1 MMVSDDFKPRILYV
15 DDEEENL
22 LVFKASFRKNYHVLT
37 ATNSD
42 QGKIL
47 LSETP
52 VDIVIS
58 DQRMPGTTGVEF
70 LNSLPDEPENLRM
83 ILTGYSDMEAIV
95 DALNSG
101 KIYKYITK
109 PWEKTVI
116 QKIIEDALKHL
127 QEVKNSKKDAAHI
140 REEKKVIAQIIQSS
154 EQSEIPDTSQIE
166 MLKYRNELE
175 ALKLQIHDSDK
186 NVRLLSEIG
195 QDIISNR
202 SVDAILE
209 STYEN
214 VNSLMD
220 ANSFGIG
227 IFNHEKRLI
236 EFSGWIEKGEKLPY
250 HFVSMEETERPAVRC
265 FLNREEVI
273 DNDFQM
279 GAMAGEAT
287 KSLVYLPLFAKDEI
301 IGVITTQ
308 SFTKNAYNNTHVNI
322 LRNIAIYVAT
332 AIENAQAYSLIEIQ
346 KAEIEQKN
354 TELELKVQK
363 RTEELRQMNEEVLKQ
378 KDELEVTYRNVKLL
392 SEIGQQITSTLS
404 LDKIIET
411 VYENVNQLMDAAV
424 FFISVYNHESNT
436 INISGAIEKGERL
449 PSFSWTLDE
458 DENRLAVWCFKNMKE
473 VIINDW
479 QSEYNKYIK
488 NIPKPV
494 AGQDAESIIYL
505 PLISNDKAIGTIS
518 VQSFKKYS
526 YNNYHIDILRSLATY
541 ATIAIENS
549 KTYGKMTRAFEDLKT
564 AQMKLVESEKMASLG
579 VLTAGVA
586 HEINNPVNFISAGID
601 TLINSYADIKSLL
614 ELYLQTDPGK
624 PDTALWNEIKKR
636 CDELEPVEALP
647 EVEQLLASIKTGA
660 TRTAE
665 IVKGLRNFTRL
676 DENDLK
682 KASIHEGIE
691 STLVILNNRIKNR
704 IRIEKNYGDI
714 PDILCF
720 PGQLNQVFMNLLH
733 NASDAI
739 EGEGSIKI
747 KTWKENGSI
756 HLSFKDSGKGMPEE
770 IRTRIFEPFYTTKP
784 VGKGTGLGLSIAY
797 GIIEKHKGTITV
809 NSTPGKGTEF
819 IIKIPITN
827 G

>member
-1 MMVSDDFKPRILYV
+1 MVSDDFKPRILYV

-22 LVFKASFRKNYHVLT
+22 LVFKASFRKNYHVIT

-42 QGKIL
+42 QGRIL
-47 LSETP
+47 LEESP

-58 DQRMPGTTGVEF
+58 DQRMPGTSGVEF
-70 LNSLPDEPENLRM
+70 LNSLPDNPENLRM

-95 DALNSG
+95 DALNTG
-101 KIYKYITK
+101 KVYKYITK
-109 PWEKTVI
+109 PWDKPGL
-116 QKIIEDALKHL
+116 QKVLDDALNHL
-127 QEVKNSKKDAAHI
+127 NQIRKQKSEAEYI
-140 REEKKVIAQIIQSS
+140 REEKKVIETLIQSGES
-154 EQSEIPDTSQIE
+154 KIE
-166 MLKYRNELE
+166 NGSNQLEFIRYKNELE
-175 ALKLQIHDSDK
+175 LMKQQIDESDK

-195 QDIISNR
+195 QEIISNR
-202 SVDAILE
+202 TVDAIVE

-220 ANSFGIG
+220 ANSFGVG
-227 IFNHEKRLI
+227 IYNDDKQLI
-236 EFSGWIEKGEKLPY
+236 EFNGWIEKGEKLPY
-250 HFVSMEETERPAVRC
+250 HTVALTEINRPAIKS
-265 FLNREEVI
+265 FKNREEI
-273 DNDFQM
+273 IINDFQM
-279 GAMAGEAT
+279 DAMAGEAP
-287 KSLVYLPLFAKDEI
+287 KSILYLPLITNEQV
-301 IGVITTQ
+301 IGVISTQ
-308 SFTKNAYNNTHVNI
+308 SFSKNAYSTYHLNI

-332 AIENAQAYSLIEIQ
+332 AIENAKAYSLIEEQ

-354 TELELKVQK
+354 IELENKVQK

-411 VYENVNQLMDAAV
+411 VYENVNALMDATV
-424 FFISVYNHESNT
+424 FSIGVFNPEKNAIE
-436 INISGAIEKGERL
+436 INGAIEKGEKL
-449 PSFSWTLDE
+449 PFFIWKLE
-458 DENRLAVWCFKNMKE
+458 DETRPAIWCFKNQKE
-473 VIINDW
+473 VIINDF
-479 QSEYNKYIK
+479 QQEYNKYIK
-488 NIPKPV
+488 SVAKPV

-518 VQSFKKYS
+518 VQSFKKHS
-526 YNNYHIDILRSLATY
+526 YNHYHIDILRSLATY

-549 KTYGKMTRAFEDLKT
+549 NTYGKMTKAFEDLKT

-586 HEINNPVNFISAGID
+586 HEINNPVNFISAGIE
-601 TLINSYADIKSLL
+601 TLINSYAEIKTLL
-614 ELYLQTDPGK
+614 ELYLQTDPEK
-624 PDTALWNEIKKR
+624 INPVLWDEIKKR
-636 CDELEPVEALP
+636 CDELEPEESLP

-682 KASIHEGIE
+682 KANVHEGIDN
-691 STLVILNNRIKNR
+691 TLVILNNRIKNR
-704 IRIEKNYGDI
+704 ISIVKTYADI
-714 PDILCF
+714 PEIHCY

-739 EGEGSIKI
+739 EGEGTIHIVTTNENGNIKI
-747 KTWKENGSI
+747 SI
-756 HLSFKDSGKGMPEE
+756 RDSGKGMTEE
-770 IRTRIFEPFYTTKP
+770 IRSRIFEPFYTTKA

-797 GIIEKHKGTITV
+797 GIIEKHKGMIEV
-809 NSTPGKGTEF
+809 NSAVGKGTEF
-819 IIKIPITN
+819 IITLPVTN
-827 G
+827 N